1 MVMLPSTRLPW
12 SRESW
17 TRGAVS
23 SMCFTRATF
32 RLVAVVL
39 AVGALGI
46 AVPVRAAADDF
57 VAGAPGVGDPFFP
70 LAGNGGYD
78 FTHYSLG
85 LDYDPATHQ
94 LDGTAT
100 ISATATQDLS
110 SFDLDLRGFEIPELL
125 VNGQPASFTRDGQ
138 ELVITPRPR
147 LRADQ
152 SFTVVVD
159 YSGVPT
165 VVTDPDQSIEG
176 WVPTDDRSEEHTS
189 ELQSPVHLVCR
200 LL

>member
-1 MVMLPSTRLPW
+1 
-12 SRESW
+12 
-17 TRGAVS
+17 VS
-23 SMCFTRATF
+23 LMRSTF
-32 RLVAVVL
+32 RLVAILL
-39 AVGALGI
+39 AVV
-46 AVPVRAAADDF
+46 AVAIVAPGLAAADSF

-78 FTHYSLG
+78 VSHYSLR

-110 SFDLDLRGFEIPELL
+110 SFDLDLRGFEILELL
-125 VNGQPASFTRDGQ
+125 VNGQSASFTRNGQ

-147 LRADQ
+147 LQADE

-159 YSGVPT
+159 YSGVPA
-165 VVTDPDQSIEG
+165 VVTDP
-176 WVPTDDRSEEHTS
+176 R
-189 ELQSPVHLVCR
+189 
-200 LL
+200 